1 MANPDYSPT
10 DDYSPTEDRLL
21 CLIEQNNGLQRKL
34 LESMLRQQSKLLV
47 VFSGLVLL
55 VLTFGIFAATRTT
68 NTTVTYTDE
77 SKTTYTSECRTGFLS
92 FGRCGDS
99 HRREDK

>member
-1 MANPDYSPT
+1 MPDS
-10 DDYSPTEDRLL
+10 DFNPTEDRLL

-47 VFSGLVLL
+47 VFSGLVLGVL
-55 VLTFGIFAATRTT
+55 VFGIFAATRTT
-68 NTTVTYTDE
+68 NTTITYTDE
-77 SKTTYTSECRTGFLS
+77 SETTYTSECRTGFLS

-99 HRREDK
+99 NRREDR